1 MTPPPADP
9 IPAERGAT
17 ILEGENLVVE
27 ARGSRLLDVDRVEIR
42 GGEILAVLG
51 PNGAGKSTLLRVL
64 AMLQPAGAGTV
75 RFFGKEGRDADDLLR
90 RHCAFVFQRPHLW
103 AGSVRYN
110 IELGLKLRR
119 VPTGPKRARAEQ
131 AAEQLGIAHL
141 MERDARSLSGGE
153 AQRVAIARAMVLDP
167 SILCLD
173 EPASNLDAM
182 ARTAL
187 IEDLDRLARDGN
199 HATVLA
205 THDRADAF
213 SIADRVVVLRDG
225 RIVQS
230 GRPEDL
236 FENPVDP
243 FIAAVT
249 GAELSFRAT
258 VESSDEGLLRIRTGD
273 STLSAVGTARPG
285 DTVRIV
291 YRPEDLFLSKVRIEA
306 SPRNRFR
313 ARVTEIR
320 PSGSLERVRLEG
332 DGHPWVAVVT
342 RAAADELALEEG
354 TEIWVQVKATA
365 LHAFHG

>member
-1 MTPPPADP
+1 LTSPPPHSGP
-9 IPAERGAT
+9 KEPGAPV
-17 ILEGENLVVE
+17 LEGEKLVVE
-27 ARGSRLLDVDRVEIR
+27 VRGSRLLDVDRVEVL

-64 AMLQPAGAGTV
+64 AMLQPADSGTV
-75 RFFGKEGRDADDLLR
+75 HFRGSSGREADELLR
-90 RHCAFVFQRPHLW
+90 RECAYVFQRPHLW
-103 AGSVRYN
+103 AGTVRHN
-110 IELGLKLRR
+110 IELGLQLRR
-119 VPTGPKRARAEQ
+119 SPAGLKRARAEQ
-131 AAEQLGIAHL
+131 AAEQLQIAHL
-141 MERDARSLSGGE
+141 LERDARSLSGGE
-153 AQRVAIARAMVLDP
+153 AQRVAIARAMALDP
-167 SILCLD
+167 SILFLD

-187 IEDLDRLARDGN
+187 IEDLDRVARDGR
-199 HATVLA
+199 HATLIA

-213 SIADRVVVLRDG
+213 SIADRVIVLRDG
-225 RIVQS
+225 RVVQS

-258 VESSDEGLLRIRTGD
+258 VESSDDGLLQVRTPG
-273 STLSAVGTARPG
+273 STLSAVGSARPG

-291 YRPEDLFLSKVRIEA
+291 YRPEDLFLSRARIEA

-320 PSGSLERVRLEG
+320 LAGSLERVRL
-332 DGHPWVAVVT
+332 DGNGQPWVAVIT

-365 LHAFHG
+365 LHAFHA